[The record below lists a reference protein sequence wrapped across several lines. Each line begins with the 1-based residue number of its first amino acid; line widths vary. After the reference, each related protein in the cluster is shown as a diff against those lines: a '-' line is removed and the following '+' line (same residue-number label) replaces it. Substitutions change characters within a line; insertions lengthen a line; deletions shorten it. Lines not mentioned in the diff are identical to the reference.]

1 MRHYTH
7 SVNIPLDKN
16 EIDLSNEPKPI
27 PWSHS
32 SEESN
37 CYINFYRSWLEC
49 TIKVTAN
56 GGDTHSNYCDMMF
69 EIKDRKIVINNCQ
82 LLSTI
87 VNARASAVNSSQ
99 QLSTA
104 VNFHPNSHP
113 N

>member
-37 CYINFYRSWLEC
+37 CYINFYRSWLE
-49 TIKVTAN
+49 
-56 GGDTHSNYCDMMF
+56 
-69 EIKDRKIVINNCQ
+69 
-82 LLSTI
+82 
-87 VNARASAVNSSQ
+87 
-99 QLSTA
+99 
-104 VNFHPNSHP
+104 
-113 N
+113 

>member
-49 TIKVTAN
+49 TFKVTAN
-56 GGDTHSNYCDMMF
+56 G
-69 EIKDRKIVINNCQ
+69 
-82 LLSTI
+82 
-87 VNARASAVNSSQ
+87 NSGI
-99 QLSTA
+99 LKMC
-104 VNFHPNSHP
+104 
-113 N
+113 